1 MQAAI
6 IEYARHVIG
15 YEDANSVEL
24 DPDTA
29 HPVIALMPEQNQVT
43 DLGGTLRLG
52 AYPCVLEEGSLA
64 RSLYG
69 TDVISERHR
78 HRYEVN
84 NEYREE
90 LTSHGMRLCGRS
102 PDQRIVE
109 MMELPDHPYF
119 IATQGHLELKSRPN
133 KAHPLF
139 YGLIRASLDRQQ
151 EHC

>member
-1 MQAAI
+1 MRAAESI
-6 IEYARHVIG
+6 TVDVTTADTME
-15 YEDANSVEL
+15 SVSYTHL
-24 DPDTA
+24 TA

-119 IATQGHLELKSRPN
+119 IR
-133 KAHPLF
+133 
-139 YGLIRASLDRQQ
+139 
-151 EHC
+151 CV

>member
-64 RSLYG
+64 RSL
-69 TDVISERHR
+69 
-78 HRYEVN
+78 
-84 NEYREE
+84 
-90 LTSHGMRLCGRS
+90 
-102 PDQRIVE
+102 
-109 MMELPDHPYF
+109 
-119 IATQGHLELKSRPN
+119 
-133 KAHPLF
+133 
-139 YGLIRASLDRQQ
+139 
-151 EHC
+151 